1 MGTTKSAVRRLE
13 SEEVCIIMK
22 HFFSFD
28 DEIFSHDI
36 KQIRFQGA
44 FGRIFI
50 NEKRSFAIKVFK
62 VNHEDNTEK
71 RKTYIHEIFNNECEA
86 YELASN
92 CSDSKDYIP
101 CFYGKSPI
109 NGDIKDQ
116 DGNIVNNEYYIEYAY
131 CMEFIDGNFIKLADG
146 NYANKDEIC
155 GIFSN
160 LGIKNIIDSSVV
172 ITDGR
177 ISKLVDF
184 SMQDIEYFI

>member
-1 MGTTKSAVRRLE
+1 
-13 SEEVCIIMK
+13 MK
-22 HFFSFD
+22 HELSYGNETFTY
-28 DEIFSHDI
+28 EPHDS
-36 KQIRFQGA
+36 KFQGA
-44 FGRIFI
+44 YGRIFI
-50 NEKRSFAIKVFK
+50 NEGKSLAIKVFK
-62 VNHEDNTEK
+62 VDHEDNTEK
-71 RKTYIHEIFNNECEA
+71 RKTYIHETFNNECEA

-116 DGNIVNNEYYIEYAY
+116 DSNIVNNQYYVEYAY
-131 CMEFIDGNFIKLADG
+131 RMEFIDGSFIKLADS
-146 NYANKDEIC
+146 NSANKDEIC

-160 LGIKNIIDSSVV
+160 LGIKNIKDSSVV

-184 SMQDIEYFI
+184 SMKEIEYFI